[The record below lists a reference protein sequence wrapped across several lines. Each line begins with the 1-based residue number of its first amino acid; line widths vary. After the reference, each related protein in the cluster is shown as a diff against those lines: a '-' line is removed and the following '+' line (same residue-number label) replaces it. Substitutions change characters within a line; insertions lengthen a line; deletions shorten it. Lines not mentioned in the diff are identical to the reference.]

1 MVSLDMIG
9 RDKDMGGS
17 SFLIPDQRYSIPGS
31 PTNQFGYNTNDQKNQ
46 RQNFRPRQRTDDLYP
61 GQGSDQVQPRQPPVP
76 GQPRQ
81 PSVPGQP
88 RQPPVQNIGIN
99 LRKMGGQNLDPKSS
113 EDPPKVLPVGQG
125 CHITYLGSLL
135 K

>member
-1 MVSLDMIG
+1 MTPSIG
-9 RDKDMGGS
+9 DVNK
-17 SFLIPDQRYSIPGS
+17 
-31 PTNQFGYNTNDQKNQ
+31 NTINNNNWGDQKNQ
-46 RQNFRPRQRTDDLYP
+46 RQNFRPRQRPEDLYP
-61 GQGSDQVQPRQPPVP
+61 GQGTDQVQPHQPPVP

-81 PSVPGQP
+81 PPVPGQP

-99 LRKMGGQNLDPKSS
+99 PRKMGGQNLDPKSS